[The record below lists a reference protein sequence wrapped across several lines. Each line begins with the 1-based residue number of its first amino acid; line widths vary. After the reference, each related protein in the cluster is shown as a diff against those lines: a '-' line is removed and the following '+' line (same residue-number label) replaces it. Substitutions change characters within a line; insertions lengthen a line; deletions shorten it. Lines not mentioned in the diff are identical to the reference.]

1 MILLRPL
8 KFDAQEKKSSKKVQG
23 PFKLHKNS
31 IKLFKGP
38 KVASSVGL
46 YMYAVAIDDG
56 LYDSWS

>member
-1 MILLRPL
+1 MILSRPI
-8 KFDAQEKKSSKKVQG
+8 KFDAQEKSSKKVQS

-38 KVASSVGL
+38 KVASSVGP